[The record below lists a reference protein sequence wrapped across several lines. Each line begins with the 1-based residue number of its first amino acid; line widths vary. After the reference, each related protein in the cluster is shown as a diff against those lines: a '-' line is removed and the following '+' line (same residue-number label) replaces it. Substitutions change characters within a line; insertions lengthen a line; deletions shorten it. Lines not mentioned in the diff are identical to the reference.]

1 MSRAQK
7 PYEVSGHHSTE
18 HGVRPSHLY
27 ISLFRTIQKQ
37 REKFLFTAWQGKA
50 GAWLLRYVGK
60 WGDILSRTLILSST
74 MKPKKK
80 KSPGDS
86 DSKESACIAEDL
98 GCIPGLGRSPGGGHG
113 NPLHYSCLENFQGQ
127 KGLVGDSPWGHRV
140 QGVTESDRTEQ
151 LSTAQQEK
159 AQR

>member
-1 MSRAQK
+1 MTFTAHLNSASHMSRAQK

-113 NPLHYSCLENFQGQ
+113 NPLHYSCLENPMDRGAWCTIRSMGSQ
-127 KGLVGDSPWGHRV
+127 
-140 QGVTESDRTEQ
+140 ESDAT
-151 LSTAQQEK
+151 
-159 AQR
+159 